1 MRISDTGA
9 AFAAERH
16 ICAFP
21 GVLGTGMIITSE
33 KRIPQDTQDSLR
45 RSISGYEAALSR
57 FLPRSLVRAMGDPQ
71 GIAEHNSIFE
81 FPEYCRPL
89 FDIYDSLYEAT
100 DGRIDPCIG
109 ESLIRLGYSV
119 PFDLIGN
126 GPASSGPVGTAPGRP
141 RSISA
146 GATPAG
152 FHTADW
158 RSIHREGATLYT
170 RTPVSLDFGAAGKG
184 FCVDLLSAQ
193 LEALGCGA
201 FTIDAGGDLY
211 FSTARSQYSQ
221 DSQHSHEAGDVRD
234 PHRPHKS
241 HTVQA
246 GTRITRVAL
255 EDPSDSDTA
264 IGICTIGRSPYEPGM
279 RGAALC
285 ASAPGRRTWT
295 VRRPDSSLIQAHH
308 ILDALTGEPARG
320 VEAAWVYVPYASS
333 GMEYPTA
340 WADGLATA
348 LFVCGPQHLYNSTPP
363 EISFEF
369 LRLLGGY
376 PEKRTTTAGHSAEN
390 ASEDAAGHPAAHET
404 RYTAQHSPGFP
415 AEIFIE

>member
-33 KRIPQDTQDSLR
+33 KRIPQDAQDSLR

-152 FHTADW
+152 FHTAGW
-158 RSIHREGATLYT
+158 RSIRREGTTLYT

-246 GTRITRVAL
+246 AVGVTQVAL
-255 EDPSDSDTA
+255 EDPSDTDTA
-264 IGICTIGRSPYEPGM
+264 VGVCMIGRSPHEPGM

-308 ILDALTGEPARG
+308 ILDALTGKPARD
-320 VEAAWVYVPYASS
+320 VEATWVYVPHTSS

-348 LFVCGPQHLYNSTPP
+348 LFVCDPQHLYNSTPP
-363 EISFEF
+363 EINFEF
-369 LRLLGGY
+369 LRLLSGH
-376 PEKRTTTAGHSAEN
+376 PEGCTTAAGHSAEN
-390 ASEDAAGHPAAHET
+390 ASKDASGRPAAHKA
-404 RYTAQHSPGFP
+404 RYTAQHSSGFP

>member
-33 KRIPQDTQDSLR
+33 KGIPQDAQDSLR

-57 FLPRSLVRAMGDPQ
+57 FLPYSLVRAMGDPQ
-71 GIAEHNSIFE
+71 GIAEHNGIFE

-109 ESLIRLGYSV
+109 ESLIQLGYSV

-152 FHTADW
+152 FYTAGW
-158 RSIHREGATLYT
+158 RSIRREGATLYT
-170 RTPVSLDFGAAGKG
+170 GTPVSLDFGAAGKG

-211 FSTARSQYSQ
+211 FSAALVFFVVITAASS
-221 DSQHSHEAGDVRD
+221 SLNSLLFSAGRHLYQVANESRQGSVL
-234 PHRPHKS
+234 RFFSLEQVSGHKVPARAILMS
-241 HTVQA
+241 GLFILLSPAVSLFPAVTQA
-246 GTRITRVAL
+246 FTWFSSASSAVI
-255 EDPSDSDTA
+255 
-264 IGICTIGRSPYEPGM
+264 IGIYILTVIAHWKYRRSADFSADGFLMPAYKIFDALAIAFFILIYISLFM
-279 RGAALC
+279 AADTVWL
-285 ASAPGRRTWT
+285 AVGGLVWFTVFGVWSHFR
-295 VRRPDSSLIQAHH
+295 VRRMQERHTASL
-308 ILDALTGEPARG
+308 
-320 VEAAWVYVPYASS
+320 
-333 GMEYPTA
+333 
-340 WADGLATA
+340 
-348 LFVCGPQHLYNSTPP
+348 
-363 EISFEF
+363 
-369 LRLLGGY
+369 
-376 PEKRTTTAGHSAEN
+376 
-390 ASEDAAGHPAAHET
+390 
-404 RYTAQHSPGFP
+404 
-415 AEIFIE
+415 

>member
-33 KRIPQDTQDSLR
+33 KGIPQDAQDSLR

-57 FLPRSLVRAMGDPQ
+57 FLPYSLVRAMGDPQ
-71 GIAEHNSIFE
+71 GIAEHNGIFE

-109 ESLIRLGYSV
+109 ESLIQLGYSV
-119 PFDLIGN
+119 PFDLIGD
-126 GPASSGPVGTAPGRP
+126 GPASGGPMDTAPGKS

-146 GATPAG
+146 GTTPAG
-152 FHTADW
+152 FHTAGW
-158 RSIHREGATLYT
+158 RSIRREGTTLYT
-170 RTPVSLDFGAAGKG
+170 GTPVSLDFGAAGKG

-211 FSTARSQYSQ
+211 FSAARSQHSQYSQ
-221 DSQHSHEAGDVRD
+221 ETGDIQG
-234 PHRPHKS
+234 PHRPYKS

-246 GTRITRVAL
+246 GTRVTRVAL
-255 EDPSDSDTA
+255 EDPGDTDTA
-264 IGICTIGRSPYEPGM
+264 IGVCMIGRSPHESGM

-295 VRRPDSSLIQAHH
+295 VRQPDSSLIQAHH

-369 LRLLGGY
+369 LRLLGGH
-376 PEKRTTTAGHSAEN
+376 PEKRTTAAGHSAEN
-390 ASEDAAGHPAAHET
+390 ASKDASGRPAAHKA
-404 RYTAQHSPGFP
+404 RYTAQHSSGFP